1 MPTPMSTSARPQS
14 PEGSAQKKAIQH
26 PGAENTEADL
36 DAQSDTL
43 FEIMRKRFGLLESEA
58 VTVEQIVQFTSELA
72 IYGLTQAK
80 VQRIVQIINREN
92 KLNRAEFRLFLH
104 IVKCADLDNEASIAF
119 YKQDQGKRKR
129 ISKEQFKQCITD
141 LGIQISDDD
150 VNVVFQNEESMD
162 YQHFLSMFELHP
174 EE

>member
-1 MPTPMSTSARPQS
+1 M
-14 PEGSAQKKAIQH
+14 
-26 PGAENTEADL
+26 
-36 DAQSDTL
+36 L
-43 FEIMRKRFGLLESEA
+43 FEIIRKRFGLLENEA

-92 KLNRAEFRLFLH
+92 KLTRPEFRLFLH

-129 ISKEQFKQCITD
+129 ISKE
-141 LGIQISDDD
+141 
-150 VNVVFQNEESMD
+150 
-162 YQHFLSMFELHP
+162 
-174 EE
+174 